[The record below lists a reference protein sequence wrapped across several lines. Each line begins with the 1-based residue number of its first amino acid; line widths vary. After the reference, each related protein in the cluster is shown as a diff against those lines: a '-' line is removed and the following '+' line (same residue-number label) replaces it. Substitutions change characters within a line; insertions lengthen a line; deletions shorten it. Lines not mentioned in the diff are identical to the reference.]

1 MSYPRAR
8 KTLDGIKV
16 YLSETYH
23 DPATKNDIRQLF
35 ETLIHEAQLLY
46 MRVAEL
52 ELINIELSKR
62 LAKLEKLHD
71 NQSDHM

>member
-16 YLSETYH
+16 YLSETYR
-23 DPATKNDIRQLF
+23 DPAAKNDIRELF

-52 ELINIELSKR
+52 EIINSELSKR

-71 NQSDHM
+71 NRSDHM